1 MKEPLR
7 EAVSLPLN
15 GNLDG
20 GSSGVGSLKSPRLA
34 SSKVIKDAITLWMSF
49 YNILSTLFIEALRLW
64 DVINVICLN
73 EK

>member
-1 MKEPLR
+1 MKELLR
-7 EAVSLPLN
+7 ETVSLPLN

-34 SSKVIKDAITLWMSF
+34 SSKVIKDAITLWMPS
-49 YNILSTLFIEALRLW
+49 YNILSILFIEALRLW
-64 DVINVICLN
+64 DIFNIICLN